1 MAWQDIVAGAGN
13 ALGDVATGVLALG
26 QTNNPDLPIGSTAA
40 LGQVT
45 PEQKAENVTGLTDVL
60 MYPVRKFVKQ
70 PLSAGLL
77 YLDAS
82 TAPMSSETI
91 GGYDR
96 INSWNDA
103 WNAAEDVSLGQELA
117 SALNNV
123 GIGNQGPDSVRN
135 QVNRALAAGTKVQFV
150 DSEGRIKSG
159 FKNNDWGNWF
169 SGGVDGATYLLDP
182 LIFVGKGAQAFRAAR
197 YYEVASGAKAAR
209 ISSQVEKGTATISD
223 TLRVWAGDGV
233 NSSSSARIETIASTP
248 FVANSANPTVV
259 AGAYSQMIDFGY
271 AAGLGK
277 ETIDQSLRQITRAFL
292 GDTAAVTELRA
303 AREAGRGQEALILD
317 YIDLA
322 NGLNPAV
329 DTKLADAYKLY
340 DSALAKTLGEESG
353 IVSAIDGAPVGA
365 DFLVG
370 STMGKVNFTRRGFNP
385 EARGR
390 FKVREFKK
398 NGLRQNVVIQWAGQ
412 GRPTGYLDLKASGY
426 GQPGNF
432 EEVQSILFQ
441 AKASPAEARSWLDR
455 LANTR
460 PGMGRTERIESYAPG
475 QGLGELTG
483 LAPEGLNA
491 RSVVLERETMENFAH
506 ALRQWSVERALANG
520 GYLDEIGSGASAVT
534 GRLAAKARDLIAQQ
548 AAHAEAVR
556 ANGFWMMDDVIV
568 HDPMLVAQLRDGKNM
583 LMFDLKAIE
592 RLIKT
597 DADYMIQGVGAGQ
610 RALNQAGRV
619 GNVAKT
625 GLESF
630 LSDVWKP
637 GVLLRG
643 GYAVRNIAEA
653 YGRMGAMG
661 RLLPMVQNYGIE
673 GTVNFLLNRVS
684 GVKGI
689 SASVQERSAIARYGA
704 DSPEALAAAE
714 RNAAVQSRISQPFRV
729 GDSRYG
735 YAVSVTK
742 RGKVKTRKVKADQA
756 QFEQAMGGTSG
767 GLRGAASGE
776 ETTARTLRVDGGE
789 SGLVKPKSGWER
801 SDLESPSSYATPEVY
816 QQASKQYWDDYER
829 VVNQQVLGDSLSYRI
844 LRDGVDETR
853 AWLNSPASVVYREA
867 NGMKGAERG
876 EINAFFDVLADRL
889 DSLVPMEI
897 RQRVIAENGLTSKQ
911 YQLVVDDLAKQQ
923 GLEYGGELVGPIQ
936 GKLYGNVKEV
946 FDTKNIYRKV
956 ISAMFRKIGTQPEDI
971 FVRHPFLSLEYKNQL
986 GSRLE
991 NLVAQGVDVTKL
1003 DASAVANLQRS
1014 ARMASLGNLK
1024 KYIYTIDRYSNGAA
1038 ALGIMSPFISSFN
1051 NTVRTWA
1058 KIIGENPQ
1066 SLVYINDIFQ
1076 SPARANMAIDL
1087 DTGQPVSSMPL
1098 IPSSK
1103 IGLVLPIPAA
1113 LRNTLL
1119 KDLPPELVVAPPISS
1134 LNLTLQQSPI
1144 WMPPI
1149 GPVIALPV
1157 ALMANWFPSND
1168 FIELLSKYALPAQGE
1183 SQFAPQEAQV
1193 PREVWKTVLPAW
1205 VRNTINK
1212 EDPDGTVRARVYGLM
1227 IIKEMERNARE
1238 GRPTGQID
1246 FDRANRATEQY
1257 FKFKIFG
1264 NLSLPFAPN
1273 LVSPKDL
1280 FLTNKYR
1287 EYQQQGNI
1295 TVVGPDGVLTE
1306 KDATTRFVDDFSALL
1321 QPEYQAGAPN
1331 VAAAYTFSA
1340 SQNNT
1345 GAQASKNAQR
1355 LLAAYG
1361 PEFLGQVASF
1371 DPSLIGT
1378 LVNDPNGTDFS
1389 SAVYNWQLNNN
1400 IGPGAGGKNFRE
1412 TRTGEESIRQTQVS
1426 LGFQQYIASRQRID
1440 AQLQSLGAT
1449 SIQQVPSLQA
1459 QWKSYVEGLKTT
1471 NPDFA
1476 QALGQRDEAK
1486 YNNSV
1491 EGFRLLTSN
1500 PDVLK
1505 RNGQASSNIPVNEI
1519 NLYIASR
1526 DALRAVLPV
1535 GYQVGVL
1542 NSKKYS
1548 GLESQWSGYVQ
1559 SLIAQNPRFSQIYYR
1574 YFDGEFSTIDQV
1586 GTVE

>member
-13 ALGDVATGVLALG
+13 ALGDVATGILALG

-45 PEQKAENVTGLTDVL
+45 PEQKAENVTKLSDVL
-60 MYPVRKFVKQ
+60 VYPVRKFVKQ
-70 PLSAGLL
+70 PLSTGLL

-103 WNAAEDVSLGQELA
+103 WSAAEDISLGQEFA
-117 SALNNV
+117 SLLNSA

-135 QVNRALAAGTKVQFV
+135 QVNRALAAGTKLQFV
-150 DSEGRIKSG
+150 DSEGVIKSG
-159 FKNNDWGNWF
+159 FKDNAWGNWF
-169 SGGVDGATYLLDP
+169 SGGIDGATYLLDP
-182 LIFVGKGAQAFRAAR
+182 LILAGKGAQVFRAAR

-209 ISSQVEKGTATISD
+209 VSSQVEKGTATISD

-233 NSSSSARIETIASTP
+233 NPSSSARIETIASTP

-277 ETIDQSLRQITRAFL
+277 ETIDQSLRQVTRAFL
-292 GDTAAVTELRA
+292 GDKAAVAELRA
-303 AREAGRGQEALILD
+303 ARETGRGQEALILD

-329 DTKLADAYKLY
+329 SPKLAEAYKLY

-353 IVSAIDGAPVGA
+353 IVSAIDGAPIGA

-370 STMGKVNFTRRGFNP
+370 STMGKINFNRRGFNP

-398 NGLRQNVVIQWAGQ
+398 NGLRPNVVIQWAGQ

-426 GQPGNF
+426 GQPGNL

-441 AKASPAEARSWLDR
+441 AKATPAEARSWLDR

-460 PGMGRTERIESYAPG
+460 PGMGRTERIESYAEG

-483 LAPEGLNA
+483 RTAKSLNA
-491 RSVVLERETMENFAH
+491 RSIVIDRETMENFAY

-534 GRLAAKARDLIAQQ
+534 GRLAAKARDLIARQ
-548 AAHAEAVR
+548 AAHAEEVR

-597 DADYMIQGVGAGQ
+597 DADYLIQGPSVGR
-610 RALNQAGRV
+610 RALNQTTRV
-619 GNVAKT
+619 GNVAKN
-625 GLESF
+625 GVELF
-630 LSDVWKP
+630 LTDVWKP

-661 RLLPMVQNYGIE
+661 RLLPMVQNYGVE

-689 SASVQERSAIARYGA
+689 SANVQERSAIARYGV

-714 RNAAVQSRISQPFRV
+714 RNAAAQSRISQPFRV
-729 GDSRYG
+729 GDGRYG
-735 YAVSVTK
+735 YTVSVTK

-756 QFEQAMGGTSG
+756 QFEQAMGGSSG
-767 GLRGAASGE
+767 GLRGAASGA
-776 ETTARTLRVDGGE
+776 ETTGRTLRLDE
-789 SGLVKPKSGWER
+789 AGLVKPKSGWER
-801 SDLESPSSYATPEVY
+801 SDLDPPSSYATPEIY
-816 QQASKQYWDDYER
+816 QQASKQYWDDYGR
-829 VVNQQVLGDSLSYRI
+829 VVNQQVLGDPLSYRI
-844 LRDGVDETR
+844 IRDGADETR
-853 AWLNSPASVVYREA
+853 FWLNSPESLTYREA
-867 NGMKGAERG
+867 NGMKGADRG
-876 EINAFFDVLADRL
+876 EINSFYNVLVDRL
-889 DSLVPMEI
+889 DNLVPIEI
-897 RQRVIAENGLTSKQ
+897 RQRVIAENGLTPKQ
-911 YQLVVDDLAKQQ
+911 YQLVIDDLAKQQ
-923 GLEYGGELVGPIQ
+923 GLGYGGELVGPIQ
-936 GKLYGNVKEV
+936 GQLYGSVKNA
-946 FDTKNIYRKV
+946 FDTKNLYRKV
-956 ISAMFRKIGTQPEDI
+956 INAMFNKIGTQPEDI

-991 NLVAQGVDVTKL
+991 NLVAQGVDVTTL
-1003 DASAVANLQRS
+1003 DASAIANLQRS
-1014 ARMASLGNLK
+1014 ARMMSLKNLK

-1087 DTGQPVSSMPL
+1087 DTGQPVGSLPL

-1119 KDLPPELVVAPPISS
+1119 KDLPPELVIAPPISS

-1157 ALMANWFPSND
+1157 AVMANWFPSND

-1193 PREVWKTVLPAW
+1193 PRDVWKTVLPAW

-1238 GRPTGQID
+1238 GRPTAKID

-1273 LVSPKDL
+1273 IVSPRDL

-1321 QPEYQAGAPN
+1321 APEYQSGAPN
-1331 VAAAYTFSA
+1331 IAAAYTFSA

-1361 PEFLGQVASF
+1361 PEFLGQVAAL

-1440 AQLQSLGAT
+1440 AQLRSLGAT
-1449 SIQQVPSLQA
+1449 GIQQVPSLQA
-1459 QWKSYVEGLKTT
+1459 QWKSYVDGLKTT

-1476 QALGQRDEAK
+1476 QELGSRDEAK

-1500 PDVLK
+1500 PEVLK

-1526 DALRAVLPV
+1526 DAIRATLPI

-1542 NSKKYS
+1542 NSRKYS
-1548 GLESQWSGYVQ
+1548 GLESQWNGYVQ